1 MKNMVIPRRDL
12 FRREMYVTGFN
23 TLQAT
28 RGCPFDCDYCAVTGV
43 FGREFRMRPVPEV
56 IEEVRGFDHTDFFF
70 VDDNICGNPSYAKE
84 LFRALVP
91 LKRSWGSQTS
101 ITFARDDELL
111 RLYAKSGGKY
121 AFIGFESISPETLAG
136 INKKWNKADT
146 YGEAI
151 KKIHDAG
158 INILGSFIFGLDED
172 DMTVFGR
179 TLDFIMEHRIDAA
192 QFHIL
197 TPFPGTRLYNKMK
210 RDGRII
216 ETDWAKYHTAEVVFQ
231 PKKMTVEELQRGYF
245 NIWRETYSIPNI
257 LKRMARSPRGLAYRA
272 AMNFGYRNKA
282 MRMPDVGKL

>member
-1 MKNMVIPRRDL
+1 M
-12 FRREMYVTGFN
+12 
-23 TLQAT
+23 
-28 RGCPFDCDYCAVTGV
+28 
-43 FGREFRMRPVPEV
+43 
-56 IEEVRGFDHTDFFF
+56 
-70 VDDNICGNPSYAKE
+70 
-84 LFRALVP
+84 
-91 LKRSWGSQTS
+91 
-101 ITFARDDELL
+101 
-111 RLYAKSGGKY
+111 
-121 AFIGFESISPETLAG
+121 
-136 INKKWNKADT
+136 
-146 YGEAI
+146 
-151 KKIHDAG
+151 
-158 INILGSFIFGLDED
+158 
-172 DMTVFGR
+172 
-179 TLDFIMEHRIDAA
+179 IDAA